1 MSSHTNPAP
10 PPSTWIPGGLTGD
23 DVRKIPPPHAEQPPG
38 PPPPPT
44 TPSEPPVATTSS
56 DPPAESPPSTWTPGG
71 LTHDDVRKIPPPQA
85 EQPPGPPPPPVAE
98 LPPPQAEQPTP
109 TSAPEP
115 KSFSVTLTGSQEVPP
130 NASAASGTGIVVW
143 DTATDTATYA
153 FTVKGLDFGPR
164 LGLPPQTATTVDDVT
179 AMHFHFGGRGMAG
192 PVVFGQLGPAQ
203 DTDDLGV
210 VLNADGSWTILGAW
224 ETTDRA
230 NAPISDFAALL
241 DSTPVGSDAPLYWN
255 VHTAVFPQGEIRGQ
269 LVAASDLNIMG

>member
-1 MSSHTNPAP
+1 MSSHNNPAP

-38 PPPPPT
+38 PPQQ
-44 TPSEPPVATTSS
+44 PPVVV
-56 DPPAESPPSTWTPGG
+56 AE
-71 LTHDDVRKIPPPQA
+71 
-85 EQPPGPPPPPVAE
+85 EPPGPPQQPPVVVAE
-98 LPPPQAEQPTP
+98 EPTP
-109 TSAPEP
+109 TPPPEP

-164 LGLPPQTATTVDDVT
+164 FGLPPQTATTVDDVT